1 MSEDALDRQYDEMIS
16 TLRRTDERLRGLV
29 QATMERVLVG
39 STDRE
44 AMELAYA
51 GLRGEAS
58 AADGLHALR
67 SALAAEGMDEA
78 TISHIE
84 ALYLNV
90 LVGA

>member
-1 MSEDALDRQYDEMIS
+1 
-16 TLRRTDERLRGLV
+16 
-29 QATMERVLVG
+29 MECVLVG

-44 AMELAYA
+44 SMELAYA

-58 AADGLHALR
+58 AADVLLALR
-67 SALAAEGMDEA
+67 SALTADGLDSD